1 LDKLAWTTALKA
13 YNIVG
18 ASSKSI
24 IGTVIHYILNSMA
37 TKSAKDSLT
46 EDEDGSTSSL
56 STLDSSPTPPNSP
69 SFQISEDCHVKIE
82 SRSSKCRNSSSPVVR
97 RTSLRNAQ
105 SPPTTA
111 DWADPETS
119 KWDVRRVLMSDE
131 CLANDPLL
139 ELPSPDHS
147 YIDNKGNLKDPHKY
161 DLQHTERPK
170 RSYPKTLA
178 FNQQSTPGLE
188 LYRRY
193 KAFLAERGSASHYIS
208 QFAKVFERPIP
219 KLKFEK
225 QEDAFHS
232 RPSIKLVIPDHLKA
246 ILVDDWENV
255 TKNQQLVPLPSAHP
269 VNKILA
275 DYLAFEQPKRLS
287 RSAEADILEEVV
299 AGLKEYFERC
309 LGRILLYR

>member
-1 LDKLAWTTALKA
+1 MNWNINFSACLTILGPKNLRSHIHNFRSLDKLAWTTALKA

-24 IGTVIHYILNSMA
+24 IGMVIHYILNSMA
-37 TKSAKDSLT
+37 SKSAKDSLT

-82 SRSSKCRNSSSPVVR
+82 RRSSKCRNLSSPVVR

-147 YIDNKGNLKDPHKY
+147 YIDN
-161 DLQHTERPK
+161 
-170 RSYPKTLA
+170 
-178 FNQQSTPGLE
+178 
-188 LYRRY
+188 
-193 KAFLAERGSASHYIS
+193 
-208 QFAKVFERPIP
+208 
-219 KLKFEK
+219 
-225 QEDAFHS
+225 
-232 RPSIKLVIPDHLKA
+232 
-246 ILVDDWENV
+246 
-255 TKNQQLVPLPSAHP
+255 
-269 VNKILA
+269 
-275 DYLAFEQPKRLS
+275 
-287 RSAEADILEEVV
+287 
-299 AGLKEYFERC
+299 
-309 LGRILLYR
+309 